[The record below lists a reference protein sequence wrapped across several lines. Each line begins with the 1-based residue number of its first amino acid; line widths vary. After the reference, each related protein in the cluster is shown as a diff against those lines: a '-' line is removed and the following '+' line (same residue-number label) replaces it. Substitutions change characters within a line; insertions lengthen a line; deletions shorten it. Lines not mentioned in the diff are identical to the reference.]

1 MIQHYFGELSARD
14 CGICDYCIEKSKPH
28 SRMEY
33 DSRIRNKILKM
44 IRKES
49 KNLQNLLHEVPEL
62 EQEDWVMVI
71 QLMLDTE
78 ELYYDEHGFL
88 HPAGVNNT

>member
-1 MIQHYFGELSARD
+1 
-14 CGICDYCIEKSKPH
+14 
-28 SRMEY
+28 MEY

-44 IRKES
+44 IRQES
-49 KNLQNLLHEVPEL
+49 KNLQNLLREVPEL
-62 EQEDWVMVI
+62 EQEDWIMVI

-88 HPAGVNNT
+88 HPAGENNT